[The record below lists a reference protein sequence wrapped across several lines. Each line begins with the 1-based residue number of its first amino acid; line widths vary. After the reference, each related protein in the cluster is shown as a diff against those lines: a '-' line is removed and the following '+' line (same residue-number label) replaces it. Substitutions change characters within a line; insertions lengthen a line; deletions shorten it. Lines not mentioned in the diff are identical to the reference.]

1 MSTRVPINVLAAV
14 DDLFFSTKIETT
26 ARQIGAKLT
35 IVRDA
40 RELGEYLEEALPN
53 LIIIDL
59 NSRTCAPIES
69 IRRIK
74 ADSRLAGIPVIGF
87 FSHVQ
92 VELERDAREAGCD
105 RILARSA
112 FSRKLPDILLRVN
125 R

>member
-1 MSTRVPINVLAAV
+1 MSDRVPTDVLAAV
-14 DDLFFSTKIETT
+14 DDIFFSTKIETT
-26 ARQIGAKLT
+26 ARQTGAKLT
-35 IVRDA
+35 IARDS
-40 RELGEYLEEALPN
+40 RELVECLEKTVPD